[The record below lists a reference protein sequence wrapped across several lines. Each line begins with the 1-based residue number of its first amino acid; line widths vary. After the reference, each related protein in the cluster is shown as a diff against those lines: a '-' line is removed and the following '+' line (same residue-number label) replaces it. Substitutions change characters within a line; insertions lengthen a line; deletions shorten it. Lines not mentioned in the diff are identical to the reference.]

1 MECNINKVHLKIIL
15 NYCTMAIEFIT
26 ISGQHIYCV
35 SCFYCTSRFNITR
48 SILILS
54 SHPHLSPILFR
65 SLCNSLNPPAT
76 SCFRSKY
83 SLRHSVSEHHL
94 MFFFRDQIPYI
105 YKRKRNDFVYF
116 NIYMIFSIRDIG
128 LSANTAKTN
137 YMFMSC
143 HKNV

>member
-1 MECNINKVHLKIIL
+1 
-15 NYCTMAIEFIT
+15 
-26 ISGQHIYCV
+26 
-35 SCFYCTSRFNITR
+35 
-48 SILILS
+48 
-54 SHPHLSPILFR
+54 
-65 SLCNSLNPPAT
+65 
-76 SCFRSKY
+76 
-83 SLRHSVSEHHL
+83 